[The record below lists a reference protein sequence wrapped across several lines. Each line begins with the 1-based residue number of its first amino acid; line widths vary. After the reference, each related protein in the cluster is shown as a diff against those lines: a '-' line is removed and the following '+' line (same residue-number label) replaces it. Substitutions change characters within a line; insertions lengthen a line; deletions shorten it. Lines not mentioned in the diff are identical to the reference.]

1 MQAIIKSSPQNAL
14 SPVLITLCLGVTCL
28 IASEFIP
35 VSLLSIIAE
44 DLEISKGTAGQ
55 TVTAV
60 GIVSFF
66 SSLFLSSLFKN
77 QDRRTLLLLLLA
89 ILVVS
94 NLIIAFAFNAFSLF
108 LGRALLGISVGGFW
122 SLSNAL
128 VQRLI
133 VPGKLAQGFSTMLS
147 GVSIATIIALPC
159 ASCLSLY
166 ISWRTIFILVAIVSA
181 FTFIALFLTLPSLL
195 PKQSTGIKVIK
206 ELISTK
212 IVFFGLLGTF
222 LSYMGY
228 HVIFTYIRLFFEEKL
243 HFTDEFLTFA
253 MLLYAGLNIAGTIAA
268 GKLFSH
274 AFKRF
279 FRLLPV
285 FMILCVILMLVLN
298 NSLFMAL
305 PLFAFAFG
313 FGLIPVAWSLWAI
326 YVIPDKTESAGGL
339 SVAVIQLAVAFA
351 ALIGGRVYDWFNLDY
366 VLYIALAIEA
376 VLFWVT
382 GKSLSMKI
390 KSVTQENLKASESL
404 S

>member
-44 DLEISKGTAGQ
+44 DLEMSKGTAGQ

-60 GIVSFF
+60 GVVSFF
-66 SSLFLSSLFKN
+66 SSLFLSSIFKN
-77 QDRRTLLLLLLA
+77 WDRRTLLLLLA
-89 ILVVS
+89 VILVVS
-94 NLIIAFAFNAFSLF
+94 NLIIAFAFNAISLF
-108 LGRALLGISVGGFW
+108 IGRALLGISVGGFW

-133 VPGKLAQGFSTMLS
+133 VPEKLAQGFSTMLS

-166 ISWRTIFILVAIVSA
+166 VSWRTIFVLTATVSS
-181 FTFIALFLTLPSLL
+181 FTFIALLLTLPSLP
-195 PKQSTGIKVIK
+195 PKQSTGMKVLK
-206 ELISTK
+206 ELTTTK
-212 IVFFGLLGTF
+212 IVFFGLFGTF

-243 HFTDEFLTFA
+243 YFTDEFLAFA

-268 GKLFSH
+268 GKLFSRF
-274 AFKRF
+274 FKRF
-279 FRLLPV
+279 FRLLPL
-285 FMILCVILMLVLN
+285 FMLVCVLLMLLLN
-298 NSLFMAL
+298 NSLLMAL

-326 YVIPDKTESAGGL
+326 CVIPDKTESAGGL
-339 SVAVIQLAVAFA
+339 SVAVTQLAVALA
-351 ALIGGRVYDWFNLDY
+351 ALIGGRVYDTFNLDY
-366 VLYIALAIEA
+366 ILYVALTIEL
-376 VLFWVT
+376 VLFCVVGNCLKRK
-382 GKSLSMKI
+382 GKDTTAEYHK
-390 KSVTQENLKASESL
+390 TSESF

>member
-60 GIVSFF
+60 GVVSFF

-77 QDRRTLLLLLLA
+77 WDRRTLLLLLA
-89 ILVVS
+89 VILVVS
-94 NLIIAFAFNAFSLF
+94 NLIIAFSFNAISLF
-108 LGRALLGISVGGFW
+108 TGRALLGISVGGFW

-133 VPGKLAQGFSTMLS
+133 VPEKMAQGFSTMLS

-159 ASCLSLY
+159 ASYLSLY
-166 ISWRTIFILVAIVSA
+166 ISWRTIFVLTAIVST
-181 FTFIALFLTLPSLL
+181 FTFIALLVTLPSL
-195 PKQSTGIKVIK
+195 PPQQGTGMKVLK
-206 ELISTK
+206 ELITTK

-243 HFTDEFLTFA
+243 HLADEFLTFA
-253 MLLYAGLNIAGTIAA
+253 MLFYAGLNIAGTIAA
-268 GKLFSH
+268 GNLFSRS
-274 AFKRF
+274 FKRF
-279 FRLLPV
+279 FRLLPF
-285 FMILCVILMLVLN
+285 FMLVCVLLMLLLN
-298 NSLFMAL
+298 NSLLMAL

-339 SVAVIQLAVAFA
+339 SVAVTQRAVALA
-351 ALIGGRVYDWFNLDY
+351 ALIGGRVYDTFNLDY
-366 VLYIALAIEA
+366 ILYVALAIEL
-376 VLFWVT
+376 VLFCVVGKCHKKERKAVT
-382 GKSLSMKI
+382 WEYNKI
-390 KSVTQENLKASESL
+390 SESL

>member
-1 MQAIIKSSPQNAL
+1 
-14 SPVLITLCLGVTCL
+14 
-28 IASEFIP
+28 
-35 VSLLSIIAE
+35 
-44 DLEISKGTAGQ
+44 
-55 TVTAV
+55 
-60 GIVSFF
+60 
-66 SSLFLSSLFKN
+66 
-77 QDRRTLLLLLLA
+77 
-89 ILVVS
+89 
-94 NLIIAFAFNAFSLF
+94 
-108 LGRALLGISVGGFW
+108 
-122 SLSNAL
+122 
-128 VQRLI
+128 
-133 VPGKLAQGFSTMLS
+133 MLS

-253 MLLYAGLNIAGTIAA
+253 MLLYAGLNIAGTIVA

-351 ALIGGRVYDWFNLDY
+351 ALIGGRV
-366 VLYIALAIEA
+366 
-376 VLFWVT
+376 
-382 GKSLSMKI
+382 
-390 KSVTQENLKASESL
+390 
-404 S
+404 

>member
-1 MQAIIKSSPQNAL
+1 M
-14 SPVLITLCLGVTCL
+14 
-28 IASEFIP
+28 
-35 VSLLSIIAE
+35 
-44 DLEISKGTAGQ
+44 
-55 TVTAV
+55 
-60 GIVSFF
+60 
-66 SSLFLSSLFKN
+66 
-77 QDRRTLLLLLLA
+77 LLLLA

-94 NLIIAFAFNAFSLF
+94 NLIIAFAFNVFSLF
-108 LGRALLGISVGGFW
+108 LGGSLGNQCRRFLVFIQRFGSKTYRTREIGSRVQHDAFRGFD
-122 SLSNAL
+122 SDDYRVAVRQLFVA
-128 VQRLI
+128 
-133 VPGKLAQGFSTMLS
+133 
-147 GVSIATIIALPC
+147 
-159 ASCLSLY
+159 LY
-166 ISWRTIFILVAIVSA
+166 ILADYFILVAIVSA

-305 PLFAFAFG
+305 PLLSASDLFRLP
-313 FGLIPVAWSLWAI
+313 GLC
-326 YVIPDKTESAGGL
+326 GL
-339 SVAVIQLAVAFA
+339 F
-351 ALIGGRVYDWFNLDY
+351 
-366 VLYIALAIEA
+366 
-376 VLFWVT
+376 T
-382 GKSLSMKI
+382 
-390 KSVTQENLKASESL
+390 
-404 S
+404 

>member
-1 MQAIIKSSPQNAL
+1 
-14 SPVLITLCLGVTCL
+14 
-28 IASEFIP
+28 
-35 VSLLSIIAE
+35 
-44 DLEISKGTAGQ
+44 
-55 TVTAV
+55 
-60 GIVSFF
+60 
-66 SSLFLSSLFKN
+66 
-77 QDRRTLLLLLLA
+77 
-89 ILVVS
+89 
-94 NLIIAFAFNAFSLF
+94 
-108 LGRALLGISVGGFW
+108 
-122 SLSNAL
+122 
-128 VQRLI
+128 
-133 VPGKLAQGFSTMLS
+133 
-147 GVSIATIIALPC
+147 
-159 ASCLSLY
+159 
-166 ISWRTIFILVAIVSA
+166 
-181 FTFIALFLTLPSLL
+181 
-195 PKQSTGIKVIK
+195 
-206 ELISTK
+206 
-212 IVFFGLLGTF
+212 
-222 LSYMGY
+222 
-228 HVIFTYIRLFFEEKL
+228 
-243 HFTDEFLTFA
+243 

-298 NSLFMAL
+298 NSLFLVL

-366 VLYIALAIEA
+366 ILYIALAIEA

-390 KSVTQENLKASESL
+390 KSVTQEKLKASESL